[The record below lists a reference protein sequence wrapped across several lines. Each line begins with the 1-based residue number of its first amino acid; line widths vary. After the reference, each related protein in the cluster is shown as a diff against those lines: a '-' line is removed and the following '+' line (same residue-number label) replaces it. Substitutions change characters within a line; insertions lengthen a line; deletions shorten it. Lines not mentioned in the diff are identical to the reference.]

1 MKRISLKFKG
11 KEKKL
16 TEFEVPEFKQQKG
29 EKARWRLCCGAII
42 YHMDKGQ
49 PYYLLVKY
57 RTYWG
62 FVKGMVELGE
72 TEEQTI
78 NRETAEEAG
87 LYDLQIF
94 PHFRQVQKYFC
105 RFNGEL
111 IKNEVVYLLAKTES
125 WTVRISHEHEN
136 YRWCTFEEAVQ
147 LLKRVKPNVILLK
160 KADDFIKK
168 YYMMQSKMISDFIN
182 KER

>member
-1 MKRISLKFKG
+1 MKRIKLKFKG

-16 TEFEVPEFKQQKG
+16 TEFEVPEKIIQG

-78 NRETAEEAG
+78 NRETGEEVG

-94 PHFRQVQKYFC
+94 PHFRKVQRYFC

-111 IKNEVVYLLAKTES
+111 IKNEVVYFLAKTES

-136 YRWCTFEEAVQ
+136 YRWCTFEEASQ
-147 LLKRVKPNVILLK
+147 LLKKVKPNVLLIR
-160 KADDFIKK
+160 KADEFIKNF
-168 YYMMQSKMISDFIN
+168 YNEQSKMISDFIN
-182 KER
+182 KEK